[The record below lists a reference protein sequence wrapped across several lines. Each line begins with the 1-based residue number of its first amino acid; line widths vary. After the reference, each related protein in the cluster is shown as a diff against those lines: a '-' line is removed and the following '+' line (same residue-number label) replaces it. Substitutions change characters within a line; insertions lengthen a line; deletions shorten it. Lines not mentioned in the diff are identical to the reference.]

1 MSQTLREIAEQLQ
14 ASDKRVCIEDAG
26 AKQMKALAELDIA
39 LRIIAE
45 LEAEA
50 AELKAL
56 ALQGEKTK

>member
-1 MSQTLREIAEQLQ
+1 
-14 ASDKRVCIEDAG
+14 
-26 AKQMKALAELDIA
+26 MKALAELDIA